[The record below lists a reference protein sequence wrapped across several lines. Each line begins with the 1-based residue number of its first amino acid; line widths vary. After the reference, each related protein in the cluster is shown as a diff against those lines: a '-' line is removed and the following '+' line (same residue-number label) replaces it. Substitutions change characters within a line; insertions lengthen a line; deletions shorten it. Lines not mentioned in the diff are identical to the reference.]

1 NEFHAGRRML
11 LVNGGTWAIESPVP
25 YSSIAR
31 GLMDHLGIQP
41 AKLAAKCYATDTYKG
56 LRRAVF
62 FNKETFGTDKLVLVS
77 PAETGG
83 GNELTIAKFVG
94 EFPLPEAVRRDVL
107 RLETAAE
114 DFLPGLNSAEK
125 KDRLT
130 RMSYK
135 KFVLDVVKADPRI
148 VPVYQAR
155 THGL

>member
-1 NEFHAGRRML
+1 
-11 LVNGGTWAIESPVP
+11 
-25 YSSIAR
+25 
-31 GLMDHLGIQP
+31 
-41 AKLAAKCYATDTYKG
+41 
-56 LRRAVF
+56 RRAVF

-155 THGL
+155 THGLFGVGIDAVNALDCWALGLPGFKGLSLEPGPHPRMGYTPRGYASPK